1 MNTVVFSPN
10 GNLLASASKDKTI
23 KIWDPV
29 AKDLRGSLEGHVSEV
44 NTVNFSNTG
53 LVLASASRDKTVR
66 LWDLTI
72 DDSRI
77 TSETYHLDKVN
88 SVVISP
94 NGRILASASD
104 DKTIRLWDPITG
116 DLRCKLEGHLA
127 PVNTIAFSPDG
138 QTLASGSGRPYPNDD
153 PDSEIRLWDS
163 FTGDL
168 RGTLEAYADHL
179 ITLAFSPD
187 GQLLAS
193 GSHRDSVWLWNI
205 SKGELRGF
213 FGFHSKPVNIVCFSP
228 DNRFLASASGE
239 ADPELFKFNSS
250 KKSSKCWDIRFWD
263 SITGDLD
270 GALEGHSGPIV
281 KVAFSPDG
289 QILASAAY
297 DDSVRLWDVRKK
309 TLLQQIQHQYAG
321 NMFFNVVGSRLV
333 VDGRVFEISSAS
345 LTALVQ
351 ERTSTEGS
359 YGLSFDKQW
368 VSWKGQDFLWLPI
381 AYRPSAYAFGANLLV
396 MGSGSG
402 RMTFV
407 ALSDTVHPF

>member
-1 MNTVVFSPN
+1 MFSPN
-10 GNLLASASKDKTI
+10 G
-23 KIWDPV
+23 
-29 AKDLRGSLEGHVSEV
+29 
-44 NTVNFSNTG
+44 
-53 LVLASASRDKTVR
+53 R
-66 LWDLTI
+66 L
-72 DDSRI
+72 
-77 TSETYHLDKVN
+77 
-88 SVVISP
+88 
-94 NGRILASASD
+94 LASASD

-138 QTLASGSGRPYPNDD
+138 QTLASGSGDFCSNDD
-153 PDSEIRLWDS
+153 DCAIRLWDS

-168 RGTLEAYADHL
+168 RGKLEGHSDQVN
-179 ITLAFSPD
+179 TLALSPD

-193 GSHRDSVWLWNI
+193 GSGGGLLPRDNVRLWNPTT
-205 SKGELRGF
+205 GELRGILK
-213 FGFHSKPVNIVCFSP
+213 GHSDPVNIVCFSP
-228 DNRFLASASGE
+228 DNQFLASASGE
-239 ADPELFKFNSS
+239 ADPESFYLNSS
-250 KKSSKCWDIRFWD
+250 KDCDNTIRLWD

-270 GALEGHSGPIV
+270 GALEGHSRGIV
-281 KVAFSPDG
+281 KVAFSPGG
-289 QILASAAY
+289 QILASAAC

-309 TLLQQIQHQYAG
+309 TLLRQIQHQYAG

-333 VDGRVFEISSAS
+333 VDCRVFENSSAF

-381 AYRPSAYAFGANLLV
+381 TYRPSAYAFGANLLV
-396 MGSGSG
+396 MGSEGG

-407 ALSDTVHPF
+407 ALSNILPPF